1 MTINSLC
8 TIFCLLQ
15 LTMSAPST
23 PSPHAGGTAAKITPP
38 SDKPGESSGN
48 MVHSMSETLDFFLD
62 ILDEEPDTRDKL
74 KQGIERLL
82 MEHWRV
88 RKWGDL
94 KFFTSADVKEALVS
108 GNGMP
113 EELLAPVIIK

>member
-1 MTINSLC
+1 M
-8 TIFCLLQ
+8 
-15 LTMSAPST
+15 
-23 PSPHAGGTAAKITPP
+23 
-38 SDKPGESSGN
+38 
-48 MVHSMSETLDFFLD
+48 D

-94 KFFTSADVKEALVS
+94 KFFASADVKEALVS

-113 EELLAPVIIK
+113 EELLAPVIIEKVGCIVDFAKSEL